1 MEVLA
6 TVGMAIAVVSFVF
19 YLVIVE
25 SRRLGRAAQHL
36 RELEREGL
44 AEADLIDQL
53 PEFSAAPMKILLPDG
68 TEVDAR
74 QLLHDELDHLRAYG
88 PNRTVPRGRGSGERS
103 PRPER

>member
-1 MEVLA
+1 MEVVA
-6 TVGMAIAVVSFVF
+6 TVGMAIAFVSFIV

-25 SRRLGRAAQHL
+25 SSRLGRAAQHL

-44 AEADLIDQL
+44 AEEDLIDQL

-88 PNRTVPRGRGSGERS
+88 PNRPRPRGSGSRYRRRGRGS
-103 PRPER
+103 